1 MAVAPSPNGNT
12 AFNVHARD
20 DTLVDTPVNASP
32 MASTFLPAPPLRE
45 PSVAGSAPN
54 GFAGNGIGPERWDV
68 DLHALPSEDKDEN
81 GFPKVVPPV
90 VPGRTL
96 VLCFDGTG
104 DQ

>member
-1 MAVAPSPNGNT
+1 MAAPSPNGNN
-12 AFNVHARD
+12 AFNAHIRD
-20 DTLVDTPVNASP
+20 NTLVNPSPVTDSP
-32 MASTFLPAPPLRE
+32 TASTFLPSPPMRE

-54 GFAGNGIGPERWDV
+54 GVNGKGPESWDV
-68 DLHALPSEDKDEN
+68 NLDALAPEEKDVN